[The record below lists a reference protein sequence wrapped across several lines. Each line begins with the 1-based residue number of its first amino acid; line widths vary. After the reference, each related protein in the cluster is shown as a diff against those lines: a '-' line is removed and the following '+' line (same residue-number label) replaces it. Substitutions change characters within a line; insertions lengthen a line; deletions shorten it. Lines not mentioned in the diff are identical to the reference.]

1 MFTVIVTG
9 SRDYEDSKKVY
20 GTLDTILRVHE
31 NILVK
36 VGDCPTGVD
45 LYTTNWHNETFGF
58 DPIIYHADWDTHGK
72 AAGPIRNH
80 TMVDSG
86 ADLCIAL
93 PLASSRGTKD
103 CAKYASKKLMHV
115 WFPDLPDWALWASDI
130 ASFHYHKGSKN
141 G

>member
-9 SRDYEDSKKVY
+9 SRDYEDREKVWQS
-20 GTLDTILRVHE
+20 LAEILNVHM

-45 LYTTNWHNETFGF
+45 KFTTEWHNTAFGF
-58 DPIIYHADWDTHGK
+58 DPSIYYADWYTHGS

-86 ADLCIAL
+86 ADLCIAF
-93 PLASSRGTKD
+93 PLDGSKGTKD
-103 CAKYASKKLMHV
+103 CAKYASKKMMHV
-115 WFPDLPDWALWASDI
+115 WFPDMPYWAFWASDI
-130 ASFHYHKGSKN
+130 ASFHYHGR